1 MLMRKILLSF
11 KTDVYDR
18 VVAGTKIYEHRRVF
32 PNEPIEAYLY
42 VSSPKQV
49 ITGKMILKNKQQLI
63 DWLEKY
69 ESDSEVCERI
79 SSYLQF
85 YSCVME
91 IAEFQ
96 ETTEIPLSELRS
108 NLEKFIIPQMYYYI
122 DDSPLLNYIE
132 DHLLEKELHIVN
144 DFSDVDKKY
153 ICNG

>member
-1 MLMRKILLSF
+1 MRKILLSF

-132 DHLLEKELHIVN
+132 DHLLDKELHIVN

>member
-144 DFSDVDKKY
+144 DFSDVDCINKK
-153 ICNG
+153 

>member
-63 DWLEKY
+63 DWLEKC

-79 SSYLQF
+79 SSYL
-85 YSCVME
+85 
-91 IAEFQ
+91 
-96 ETTEIPLSELRS
+96 
-108 NLEKFIIPQMYYYI
+108 
-122 DDSPLLNYIE
+122 
-132 DHLLEKELHIVN
+132 
-144 DFSDVDKKY
+144 
-153 ICNG
+153 

>member
-1 MLMRKILLSF
+1 MRKILLSF

-18 VVAGTKIYEHRRVF
+18 VVADTKIYEHRRVF

-132 DHLLEKELHIVN
+132 DHLLDKELHIVN

>member
-108 NLEKFIIPQMYYYI
+108 NLEKFIIPQIYYYI

-132 DHLLEKELHIVN
+132 DHLLDKELHIVN